1 MNGQAMKTPAMS
13 SKRGR
18 FTGRHMAAILVTG
31 FGVVIAVNFLMAH
44 YAVSTFG
51 GEVVENSYVA
61 SQDFNRW
68 LDEAAKEK
76 ALGWK
81 AEAIRRAD
89 GKLHIRIVG
98 APAGAALTGDAW
110 HPLGVENDIALTFD
124 GDGQGGF
131 TSRETVPAGRWTL
144 RLAVRAGGRMWHT
157 EESLT

>member
-1 MNGQAMKTPAMS
+1 MTGNTMNATKMGTS
-13 SKRGR
+13 RGR

-81 AEAIRRAD
+81 AQVSRRAD
-89 GKLHIRIVG
+89 GRIALTLAG
-98 APAGAALTGDAW
+98 APPQARVSGNAW
-110 HPLGVENDIALTFD
+110 HPLGRVDDVPLTFVAN
-124 GDGQGGF
+124 GNGGY
-131 TSRETVPAGRWTL
+131 TSREAVPAGRWTL
-144 RLAVRAGGRMWHT
+144 RLAIRADAHTWRT
-157 EESLT
+157 EEPLS